1 MGWVHPW
8 VGLGWVRVVHGSILI
23 THDPTQPTDIQ
34 IQPNPTHCQVNLW
47 THDPT
52 QPTKNKKFRPIP
64 NPTQPNPR
72 VNPTHGQ
79 LWVQLPITPE
89 NLCHA
94 ATTTA
99 AVVVLAV
106 EQNRHLSL
114 KERRKERLKSQCP
127 ATAPYPNSY
136 TYGRHGLALQRP
148 MEYSH

>member
-1 MGWVHPW
+1 MHQTASFHKK
-8 VGLGWVRVVHGSILI
+8 RI
-23 THDPTQPTDIQ
+23 
-34 IQPNPTHCQVNLW
+34 CQHLLDTKLHINTRHVFFAHLPFQ